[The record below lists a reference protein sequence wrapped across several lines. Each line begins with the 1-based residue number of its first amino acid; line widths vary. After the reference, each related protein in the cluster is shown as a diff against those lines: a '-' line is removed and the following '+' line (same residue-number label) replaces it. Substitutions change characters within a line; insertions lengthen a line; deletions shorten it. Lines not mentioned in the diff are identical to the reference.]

1 MKKINVLV
9 ADDHTLFRKG
19 LINILNQSTDI
30 HVVAEAAHGFEVL
43 KKVSEGIQID
53 VILMDLNMPQLDG
66 LETLKRLTSRG
77 FAIPVVMVSMEYF
90 ELRVIQLIRLGAK
103 GYILKEADPEEVKDA
118 IRTVARSGFF
128 FNNVVNLQ
136 FIEKMNSRD
145 SEEPM
150 NVPNIT
156 EREYEFL
163 SLLCSDLSYKQIA
176 EKMGVSDHTVDG
188 YRDELFDKLNI
199 KSRVG
204 LAVYAVKN
212 GILSPNASNP

>member
-19 LINILNQSTDI
+19 LINILNQSPDI
-30 HVVAEAAHGFEVL
+30 QVVAEAAHGFEVL
-43 KKVSEGIQID
+43 KHVSDGIQID

-77 FAIPVVMVSMEYF
+77 FGIPVVMVSMEYY

-103 GYILKEADPEEVKDA
+103 GYILKEADPDEVMDA
-118 IRTVARSGFF
+118 IRSVARNGFF
-128 FNNVVNLQ
+128 FNSVVNLQ
-136 FIEKMNSRD
+136 FIEKMNSRE
-145 SEEPM
+145 SEDPM
-150 NVPNIT
+150 DTPNIT

-176 EKMGVSDHTVDG
+176 EKMSVSDRTVDG
-188 YRDELFDKLNI
+188 YRDDLFEKLNI

-212 GILSPNASNP
+212 GIVSPNALNP